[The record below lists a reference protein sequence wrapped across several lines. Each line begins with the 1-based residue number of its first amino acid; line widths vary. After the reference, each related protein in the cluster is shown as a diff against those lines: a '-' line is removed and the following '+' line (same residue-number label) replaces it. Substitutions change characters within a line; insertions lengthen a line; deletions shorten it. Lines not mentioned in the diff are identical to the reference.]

1 MTFYV
6 CATCLLTLIIF
17 CFEILSPSI
26 WQHEHQDLYFP
37 LRIESDGLT
46 SCQSTF
52 YSCCSSYSL
61 KCYHLVHA
69 RKTRTHGLPD
79 QEESDGLTS
88 CQSTFY
94 SCCSSYFL
102 KYYRLVHVRK
112 ILMPLFRSLWLKYSV
127 SISKW
132 QYVLYFKLH
141 IWIETTKS
149 KVHHKS
155 HIPSRHYLMVQN

>member
-1 MTFYV
+1 MRINTMTFYV

-37 LRIESDGLT
+37 LRI
-46 SCQSTF
+46 
-52 YSCCSSYSL
+52 
-61 KCYHLVHA
+61 
-69 RKTRTHGLPD
+69 
-79 QEESDGLTS
+79 ESDGLTS